1 LLVFFVLTF
10 FFSVLLFIF
19 DETLFDAVFFFLF
32 FFHIELFTLFLFF
45 MLFINFTRGFPNLAS
60 SFICDSIL
68 CSVAATGVT
77 NDVLA
82 VGVESEA
89 EFWLTGIMYDP
100 LYLPYKH
107 RPV

>member
-1 LLVFFVLTF
+1 
-10 FFSVLLFIF
+10 
-19 DETLFDAVFFFLF
+19 
-32 FFHIELFTLFLFF
+32 
-45 MLFINFTRGFPNLAS
+45 MLFINFTRGFPNLTS
-60 SFICDSIL
+60 FFICDSAL